1 MSYEEEDTHLCD
13 ATGSPYLSYKHVMH
27 VSSSSYDM
35 HVFSSSYDMHVSS
48 SSYDM
53 HVSSSSYCHTKRRIH
68 VIIIRR
74 VLEKSV
80 PRPAVQIV
88 RSSTCIFP
96 ECRAFYSKVRV
107 TDGTHRVHRR

>member
-27 VSSSSYDM
+27 VSSSSY
-35 HVFSSSYDMHVSS
+35 
-48 SSYDM
+48 
-53 HVSSSSYCHTKRRIH
+53 CHMKRRIH